1 MKLFVFVTVLF
12 STVFAAPY
20 DQNELDFPFRD
31 MYDYM
36 KCVPEQADRYT
47 KKYGCQNTWN
57 EYRQGYLDAVTD
69 FENCANSPTVNEA
82 DA

>member
-1 MKLFVFVTVLF
+1 
-12 STVFAAPY
+12 
-20 DQNELDFPFRD
+20 

-36 KCVPEQADRYT
+36 KCVPEQADENT
-47 KKYGCQNTWN
+47 QKHGCYNTWN
-57 EYRQGYLDAVTD
+57 EYRQRYRDIVID